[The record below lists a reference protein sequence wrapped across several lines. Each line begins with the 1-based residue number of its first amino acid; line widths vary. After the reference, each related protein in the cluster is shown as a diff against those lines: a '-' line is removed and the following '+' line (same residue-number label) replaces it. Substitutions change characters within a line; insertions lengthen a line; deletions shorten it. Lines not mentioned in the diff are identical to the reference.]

1 MGAPE
6 RVYSGSPTA
15 RGGRASLSRTVTD
28 TSPNPPGKRPSH
40 WQSREIA
47 VAVLAGSIFI
57 AASIAAVGL
66 DDGNDAAV
74 DLPTTTTTA
83 PDLSDDTTTTSA
95 VARPSTSTTVVQ
107 APTTTA
113 APGPTTTAAG
123 ASPTTTPPSSCGT
136 GSVRGEPRTGDVSQ
150 SDGSFSVQ
158 VSGLVVSDFDRPI
171 EVTSLVMQVRF
182 EDGSERLVHIDTGG
196 VVIPSGDA
204 HTYDGPTVT
213 SESQPTEVT
222 VAELSYQ
229 PEGRP
234 DCNTAA

>member
-1 MGAPE
+1 M
-6 RVYSGSPTA
+6 
-15 RGGRASLSRTVTD
+15 TD
-28 TSPNPPGKRPSH
+28 TSPTPPSKRPSH

-66 DDGNDAAV
+66 DDGDDAAV
-74 DLPTTTTTA
+74 DLPTTTTTVD
-83 PDLSDDTTTTSA
+83 DLSDDTTTTTAA
-95 VARPSTSTTVVQ
+95 VARPSTSTTVV
-107 APTTTA
+107 
-113 APGPTTTAAG
+113 PGPTTTAPSPTTTAPG

-150 SDGSFSVQ
+150 SDGSYSVQ

-171 EVTSLVMQVRF
+171 EVTSLVMQLRF

-204 HTYDGPTVT
+204 HTYDGPTVR
-213 SESQPTEVT
+213 SESQPTEAT